1 MPEKDARYWIDHL
14 HMQAHPEGGFYAETY
29 RSEGKI
35 KELDRSYST
44 GIYFLLL
51 EDKFSAFHR
60 IRSDEMWHFY
70 AGSPIE
76 VLVLDEHGMLNIHRL
91 GNDPE
96 RGEKF
101 QLVVPAGQWF
111 ASRMADPSP
120 ATYGLVGCTVAPGF
134 DFQDFE
140 MASRAALSA
149 QFPQHQQ
156 IITALTYPEA

>member
-1 MPEKDARYWIDHL
+1 MPDQDPQYWIDHL
-14 HMQAHPEGGFYAETY
+14 KMQPHPEGGYYAETY

-70 AGSPIE
+70 AGSSIE
-76 VLVLDEHGMLNIHRL
+76 VLVLEKNGELKIHRL
-91 GNDPE
+91 GNKPDQ
-96 RGEKF
+96 GESF
-101 QLVVPAGQWF
+101 QFVVPGGLWF
-111 ASRMADPSP
+111 ASRMADKS
-120 ATYGLVGCTVAPGF
+120 TYGLVGCTVAPGF

-140 MASRAALSA
+140 MARRSALIE
-149 QFPQHQQ
+149 QFPQHTQV
-156 IITALTYPEA
+156 ITELTYPE